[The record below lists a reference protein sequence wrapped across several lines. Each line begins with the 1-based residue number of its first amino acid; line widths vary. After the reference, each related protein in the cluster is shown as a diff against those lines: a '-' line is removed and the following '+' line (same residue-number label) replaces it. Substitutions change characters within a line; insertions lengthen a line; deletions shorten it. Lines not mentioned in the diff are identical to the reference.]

1 LRLELE
7 KAPASSSSDVFSP
20 PGAIMIGRVFSGAAA
35 GLLLAGLASAGVD
48 TTSRLARAAE
58 AALYASAL
66 LADEAWFT
74 DEAKKAGIDFV
85 HFNGMSGDFL
95 IGEIMGAGGAFVDF
109 DNDGDLDVY
118 LVQGGTLGKGPPLP
132 PVPKAPLTDRLYR
145 NDLVVRA
152 DGTRTLR
159 FTDVTEG
166 SGLVGRSYGM
176 GVATGDFDNDG
187 RVDLYRTAFGPD
199 QLFRNTG
206 SGTFTDVT
214 DRAGVNNPH
223 WSVSASFV
231 DIDRDGW
238 LDLVVGNYLDHR
250 IDDGV
255 RCTTRTGRRDY
266 CGPRSYAPV
275 PDRLY
280 RNRRDGTFVDV
291 SVEAG
296 VSREYGPTL
305 GVVAADVNADGWP
318 DVYVANDGEP
328 NLLWMN
334 EQNGRRFRNTALLA
348 GAALN
353 NLGSA
358 EGSMGVDAGDFDNDG
373 DEDLFV
379 TNLPGETNTLYVNDG
394 AGLFEDR
401 TTAAGLAIPSLPYT
415 GFGTAWFDFDN
426 DGWLDLLVANGAV
439 RIVEGLAGGT
449 DPLPLRERNQ
459 LFRNLGPS
467 ALAGG
472 SARRPNWRG
481 FEEVTSRAGAVFELS
496 EVSRGAAFGDVDND
510 GDVDV
515 LIANNNG
522 PARLLINHVGQ
533 RNRWVGLRL
542 VGNPGQDMLGARV
555 GVFRD
560 KGPPLWRRA
569 RADGS
574 YASASDPRVLVG
586 LGDAAVR
593 RVRVVWPSGRVEDW
607 TDVAAERWITLK
619 EGSGGARA
627 PLGVK

>member
-1 LRLELE
+1 
-7 KAPASSSSDVFSP
+7 
-20 PGAIMIGRVFSGAAA
+20 MIGRVCSGAAA
-35 GLLLAGLASAGVD
+35 GLLFAVLGSAATGTALEPPPGAAHAASH
-48 TTSRLARAAE
+48 
-58 AALYASAL
+58 ASAL
-66 LADEAWFT
+66 LAGEAWFT

-118 LVQGGTLGKGPPLP
+118 LVQGGTLGKGPPLL
-132 PVPKAPLTDRLYR
+132 PVPGAPLTDRLYR

-266 CGPRSYAPV
+266 CGPRSYASV

-353 NLGSA
+353 NLGST

-459 LFRNLGPS
+459 LFRNLGPG

-533 RNRWVGLRL
+533 RSRWVGLRL
-542 VGNPGQDMLGARV
+542 VGNSGQDMLGARV

-574 YASASDPRVLVG
+574 YASANDPRVLVG

-593 RVRVVWPSGRVEDW
+593 RVRVIWPSGRVEDW
-607 TDVAAERWITLK
+607 TDVAAGRWITL
-619 EGSGGARA
+619 
-627 PLGVK
+627 